1 MSLIFVFF
9 ISAFC
14 LLLANERDQLKYTSV
29 LEKRATFVFVCIA
42 FKTTNQFERKSLT
55 VQLREC

>member
-29 LEKRATFVFVCIA
+29 LEKRSNVCFCLYSIY
-42 FKTTNQFERKSLT
+42 NN
-55 VQLREC
+55 